1 MRLTIVCLFAF
12 YSFGVQAQVDIINTS
27 LYKADIRYLYCG
39 IDNIIKVAG
48 IKDGDNYTLVSS
60 SGSQIKTS
68 NFSNIFYLLV
78 TQPNTKDT
86 IKVIKNDTAI
96 YQKIFTT
103 EQTKEP
109 VLRFGLISQPF
120 TTVKQLSSPN
130 ELLLAFPDSNLTYS
144 IRSFTFVSSRKSKK
158 EINCVGNSFTPKVY
172 AAIKK
177 LKSGDTVFIDNIK
190 AGCPDGTTRTLMP
203 FNLTIR

>member
-1 MRLTIVCLFAF
+1 MRLTIVCLFAL
-12 YSFGVQAQVDIINTS
+12 YAFGAKAQVDIINTS
-27 LYKADIRYLYCG
+27 LYKSDIRYLNFG

-48 IKDGDNYTLVSS
+48 IKDGDDYTLVSS
-60 SGSQIKTS
+60 AGSQIKKS
-68 NFSNIFYLLV
+68 NFSNIFYLEVKRL
-78 TQPNTKDT
+78 NTKDT

-109 VLRFGLISQPF
+109 VLRLGFISQPF
-120 TTVKQLSSPN
+120 TTLKELSSPN
-130 ELLLAFPDSNLTYS
+130 EFEWVFPNSNLTYS
-144 IRSFTFVSSRKSKK
+144 IRSFTFVSSRKPKK

-177 LKSGDTVFIDNIK
+177 LKSGDKVFIDNIK
-190 AGCPDGTTRTLMP
+190 AGCPYGTTRTLMP
-203 FNLTIR
+203 FFLIIR

>member
-1 MRLTIVCLFAF
+1 MRLTIVCLIVFCAL
-12 YSFGVQAQVDIINTS
+12 GLQAQVDIINTS
-27 LYKADIRYLYCG
+27 LYKVDIRYLHCG

-48 IKDGDNYTLVSS
+48 ITGGDNYTLISS
-60 SGSQIKTS
+60 AGNQIKKS
-68 NFSNIFYLLV
+68 NFSNIFYLEVKQL
-78 TQPNTKDT
+78 NTKDT

-96 YQKIFTT
+96 YQKIFST

-120 TTVKQLSSPN
+120 TTVKQLSLPN
-130 ELLLAFPDSNLTYS
+130 ELLLAFPDSNLMYS
-144 IRSFTFVSSRKSKK
+144 IRSFTFVSSRKPKK
-158 EINCVGNSFTPKVY
+158 EINCTGNSFTPKVY

-177 LKSGDTVFIDNIK
+177 LKSGDRVFVDNIK

>member
-1 MRLTIVCLFAF
+1 MRLTIVCLIVFFTLGA
-12 YSFGVQAQVDIINTS
+12 QAQVDIINNS
-27 LYKADIRYLYCG
+27 LYKSNIRYLYCG

-48 IKDGDNYTLVSS
+48 IIGGDNYTLVSS
-60 SGSQIKTS
+60 VGNQIKKS

-78 TQPNTKDT
+78 RQPNTKDT

-103 EQTKEP
+103 ERIKEP

-120 TTVKQLSSPN
+120 TTVKQLSLPN

-144 IRSFTFVSSRKSKK
+144 IRSFTFVSSRKPKK
-158 EINCVGNSFTPKVY
+158 EINCTGNSFTPKVY
-172 AAIKK
+172 TAIKK
-177 LKSGDTVFIDNIK
+177 LNPGDKVFVDNIK
-190 AGCPDGTTRTLMP
+190 AGGPDGTTRTLMP

>member
-60 SGSQIKTS
+60 AGSQIKMS

-109 VLRFGLISQPF
+109 V
-120 TTVKQLSSPN
+120 
-130 ELLLAFPDSNLTYS
+130 
-144 IRSFTFVSSRKSKK
+144 
-158 EINCVGNSFTPKVY
+158 
-172 AAIKK
+172 
-177 LKSGDTVFIDNIK
+177 
-190 AGCPDGTTRTLMP
+190 
-203 FNLTIR
+203 